1 MRNDKRRRLEAAGWR
16 VEDSPQDFLGLSE
29 REMCLVDMKVS
40 LAIALRHRRAA
51 ANISQVELAGT
62 LGSSQSRVAKM
73 EAADPSV
80 SADLLMRA
88 LLALGTQPHE
98 IGAAL
103 GSAQLPAKGGGG
115 RATGTGRWLTTE

>member
-1 MRNDKRRRLEAAGWR
+1 MRNDKRRRLEAAGWE
-16 VEDSPQDFLGLSE
+16 VEDSPQVFLGLSE

-51 ANISQVELAGT
+51 TNVSQLELAGM

-80 SADLLMRA
+80 STDLLMRA
-88 LLALGTQPHE
+88 LLALGAEPHE
-98 IGAAL
+98 IGNTL
-103 GSAQLPAKGGGG
+103 GSAELPAQGELRG
-115 RATGTGRWLTTE
+115 RAAG